1 MRMLTLRNRVF
12 CGPLRLVALAA
23 VVTLAACSTTRPYP
37 PAPQLAAT
45 PDYNYIIGPLDTVN
59 IIVWRNPELSMSV
72 PVRPDGKVTFPLV
85 EDLPALGKDPTTLA
99 RDVEKALGKYIRD
112 PIVTIIVTNF
122 VGPYDQ
128 QIRVIGEAA
137 RPQTLAYRQNMTL
150 LDVMIVVGG
159 LTDFADGNASSIFR
173 TAEGGKLYS
182 IRLKDLVKRGDVT
195 ANVDVKPGDILI
207 IPQAG
212 SRPIPS
218 SYRGAVQFV
227 N

>member
-1 MRMLTLRNRVF
+1 MSAAPAAHGLARRIA
-12 CGPLRLVALAA
+12 ALASIA
-23 VVTLAACSTTRPYP
+23 AIGLLAACTRPDYP
-37 PAPQLAAT
+37 PAPRVAAT
-45 PDYNYIIGPLDTVN
+45 PDYNYVIGPLDTVN

-72 PVRPDGKVTFPLV
+72 PVRPDGKITFPLV

-128 QIRVIGEAA
+128 TIRVIGEAA

-150 LDVMIVVGG
+150 LDVMIAVGG
-159 LTDFADGNASSIFR
+159 LTDFADGNAASIFR

-182 IRLKDLVKRGDVT
+182 VRLRDLVRRGQID

-207 IPQAG
+207 IPQ
-212 SRPIPS
+212 SW
-218 SYRGAVQFV
+218 F
-227 N
+227 